1 MSKFYYTTYYGG
13 YTMFDT
19 SCFDEFYNFIKV
31 SGNYTPFALTL
42 NYEEEDVTLNV
53 YAYNSSGNM
62 TLIGS
67 SLKEIGSSSISVLD
81 NYLNNL

>member
-1 MSKFYYTTYYGG
+1 
-13 YTMFDT
+13 MFDT

-31 SGNYTPFALTL
+31 NGNYTLFALTL
-42 NYEEEDVTLNV
+42 NYEEEDVAMNV

-81 NYLNNL
+81 NYLNNI

>member
-1 MSKFYYTTYYGG
+1 
-13 YTMFDT
+13 MFDT
-19 SCFDEFYNFIKV
+19 SCFNEFYNFIKV
-31 SGNYTPFALTL
+31 NGNYAPFALTL
-42 NYEEEDVTLNV
+42 NYEEEDVTMNV

-67 SLKEIGSSSISVLD
+67 SLKEIGSSSISVLE